1 MFSSLKIST
10 PTERRDGHEFSC
22 ECSFPSSL
30 STRSYDGRIITGY
43 AVLAMILV
51 AFLYLAAA
59 ALDEAFTAMA
69 AMP

>member
-22 ECSFPSSL
+22 ACSFPSF
-30 STRSYDGRIITGY
+30 STRSYDGRIIAGY